1 MEQNI
6 HLLYERLKNTTKR
19 VKEVNIKKI
28 FKVLIIFLTVALT
41 AWGGM
46 FITDFYRSG
55 HLMSPVFAICINDG
69 GTPTYKG
76 LGYTVSVK
84 TDRNCECCGS
94 HIISVTMYVG
104 EKAVSAS
111 IT

>member
-1 MEQNI
+1 M
-6 HLLYERLKNTTKR
+6 
-19 VKEVNIKKI
+19 VKEVKTKKI
-28 FKVLIIFLTVALT
+28 FKALIILLAVALT

-55 HLMSPVFAICINDG
+55 HLMSPLFALCING
-69 GTPTYKG
+69 GGDPTYKG
-76 LGYTVSVK
+76 LGYTVTVE

-94 HIISVTMYVG
+94 HIIAVTMYVG
-104 EKAVSAS
+104 DKVVSAS